1 MISQLTAPS
10 GSLISPLY
18 LLYIS
23 PISPLYLPCISPV
36 SPLYLPYKAAASLLL
51 GMGIFMLRL
60 GLKELSATLERDQVT
75 SFKVRV
81 RAMFGIG

>member
-1 MISQLTAPS
+1 MHLP
-10 GSLISPLY
+10 
-18 LLYIS
+18 YIS
-23 PISPLYLPCISPV
+23 PASPLHLPCISPA

-75 SFKVRV
+75 SFKFQ
-81 RAMFGIG
+81 RAGLAS

>member
-1 MISQLTAPS
+1 MHT
-10 GSLISPLY
+10 
-18 LLYIS
+18 
-23 PISPLYLPCISPV
+23 
-36 SPLYLPYKAAASLLL
+36 KAAASLLL